1 MLAGAGVCAV
11 VSARERGRVAR
22 EPARAFALIVVL
34 ALGVL
39 AVLASRQS
47 TAWRDGLTLWH
58 RAIDVDPACSICHA
72 NLGVTLFNERQF
84 SASIVEFR
92 RALTLRPGRDF
103 VHAYLG
109 VALLSAADGSVPDA
123 DVRPASSDLQDP
135 AAANRHLREAVEH
148 LEAALHRYP
157 GDAVLLTHLG
167 IAFARLGRPGD
178 ARAFLERAILANP
191 RAPLA
196 HLWLARVYVAV
207 GEPAKAGVEIATA
220 RALDPNLARQ
230 LDALPGR

>member
-1 MLAGAGVCAV
+1 VQSACLLVILPCVGVCAD

-22 EPARAFALIVVL
+22 EPARAFALIFVL

-103 VHAYLG
+103 EHAYLG

-123 DVRPASSDLQDP
+123 DVRP
-135 AAANRHLREAVEH
+135 
-148 LEAALHRYP
+148 
-157 GDAVLLTHLG
+157 
-167 IAFARLGRPGD
+167 
-178 ARAFLERAILANP
+178 
-191 RAPLA
+191 
-196 HLWLARVYVAV
+196 
-207 GEPAKAGVEIATA
+207 
-220 RALDPNLARQ
+220 
-230 LDALPGR
+230 